1 MKFNGSPM
9 FRLHYK
15 LKVVKQVSKKMN
27 DEAYGGFAHKVK
39 CAKLKLVAIQKC
51 LL

>member
-1 MKFNGSPM
+1 M

-15 LKVVKQVSKKMN
+15 LKIVKQVSKKMN
-27 DEAYGGFAHKVK
+27 NEVYGGGGWWWFAHKVE